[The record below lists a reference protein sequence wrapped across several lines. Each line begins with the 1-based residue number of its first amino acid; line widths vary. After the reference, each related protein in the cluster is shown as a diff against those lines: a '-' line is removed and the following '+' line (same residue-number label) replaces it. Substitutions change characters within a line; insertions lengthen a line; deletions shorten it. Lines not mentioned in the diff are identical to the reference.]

1 MLTIPNG
8 HVNESRLPGSLKVAL
23 VRAPLIS
30 REGALNNE
38 ASPAIGLAYIAGYLL
53 KKGHKVEI
61 VDGTA
66 ADLGIVRPLKEYP
79 GFQIQGIELDE
90 LVESI
95 PADADVIGFSSMFSC
110 EWVLL
115 KDLITRV
122 RERFP
127 LQLLVGGGEHFTA
140 LSEYSLRDC
149 PALDVIVKGEG
160 EYTMRSGLPVEGRTM
175 LPEMVRGS

>member
-90 LVESI
+90 LVDRSAASVSE
-95 PADADVIGFSSMFSC
+95 PWGPGPTPRPRDAS
-110 EWVLL
+110 
-115 KDLITRV
+115 
-122 RERFP
+122 
-127 LQLLVGGGEHFTA
+127 QLRSAWPSRPGLGGP
-140 LSEYSLRDC
+140 RNRC
-149 PALDVIVKGEG
+149 
-160 EYTMRSGLPVEGRTM
+160 
-175 LPEMVRGS
+175 